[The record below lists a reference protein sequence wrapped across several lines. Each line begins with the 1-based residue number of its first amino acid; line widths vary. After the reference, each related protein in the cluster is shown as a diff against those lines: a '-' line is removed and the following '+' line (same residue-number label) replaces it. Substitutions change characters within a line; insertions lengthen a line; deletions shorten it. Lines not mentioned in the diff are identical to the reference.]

1 MKKLTILTYILFFTM
16 CTRAQTIPI
25 DTEPHFKLSQNFP
38 NPARESTVIKVQLNS
53 PGPVSLKLLDMLGN
67 TVYSLLDNSMPAG
80 TYFVEVETYRIP
92 EGVYFYVLK
101 KDDQVQTMKMIV
113 SRK

>member
-1 MKKLTILTYILFFTM
+1 MKKLSLFTYILFFSLF
-16 CTRAQTIPI
+16 AQAQLPP
-25 DTEPHFKLSQNFP
+25 DTEPAFKLSQNFP
-38 NPARESTVIKVQLNS
+38 NPARERTVIKVQLNS

-67 TVYSLLDNSMPAG
+67 TVYSLLDESMPAG
-80 TYFVEVETYRIP
+80 TYFVDLETQRIP

-101 KDDQVQTMKMIV
+101 KDDEVQTMKMVV